1 MSDHTAE
8 AVVPVTMEAVLLIE
22 YPKRPAPYKPPEF
35 VLPNGA
41 SAEPV
46 VPYKELPTANGAFA
60 VPYWKSR

>member
-1 MSDHTAE
+1 MSDHVADP
-8 AVVPVTMEAVLLIE
+8 VVAATTEEVLLIE
-22 YPKRPAPYKPPEF
+22 YPNLPAPYKPPEF